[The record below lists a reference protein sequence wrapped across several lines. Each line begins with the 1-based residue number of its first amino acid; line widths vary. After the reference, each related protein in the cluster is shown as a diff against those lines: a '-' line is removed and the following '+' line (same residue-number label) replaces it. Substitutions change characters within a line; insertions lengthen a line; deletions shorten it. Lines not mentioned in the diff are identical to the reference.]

1 MSRRS
6 PGASGSGLGFSN
18 GLKQAEL
25 ENPAPDKLRGDYHGK
40 NKIFIVVGERISFKP
55 KAGKR
60 KAGTEEPAKLYGRVD
75 SLVANS
81 MISVTFD
88 DGSKRSLRKSRVV
101 HEAPAA
107 GLEKEEDD
115 SSDNDDDD
123 DDEVPGDDD
132 DEEDA
137 EAADF
142 ADVDSA
148 TAADAEET
156 AAGDKHAAKAAAA
169 DAVIAAKLGEVVEKS
184 GTILSKKVTAKWT
197 VVAPHSAAVES
208 TPSSKMLPIRRLL
221 Q

>member
-1 MSRRS
+1 MPGSSAGRWCWVRRACS
-6 PGASGSGLGFSN
+6 AGPCRFRPSLGPCSGHQPVSW
-18 GLKQAEL
+18 
-25 ENPAPDKLRGDYHGK
+25 
-40 NKIFIVVGERISFKP
+40 
-55 KAGKR
+55 
-60 KAGTEEPAKLYGRVD
+60 
-75 SLVANS
+75 
-81 MISVTFD
+81 
-88 DGSKRSLRKSRVV
+88 SLRKSRVV

-208 TPSSKMLPIRRLL
+208 TSSSKMLPIRRLI

>member
-115 SSDNDDDD
+115 SSDNDDD
-123 DDEVPGDDD
+123 
-132 DEEDA
+132 EEDA

-208 TPSSKMLPIRRLL
+208 TSSSKMLPIRRLI